1 MLAHC
6 VHFSVV
12 LGCWNPKEGLV
23 GFVGDKK
30 KRTYAL
36 GSSALQHFGF
46 RRRLFFLRFYSTV
59 VGFGVDDNYSV
70 CGSVANLR

>member
-6 VHFSVV
+6 VHLSVV
-12 LGCWNPKEGLV
+12 LGCWNPKEDLV
-23 GFVGDKK
+23 DLSVIK
-30 KRTYAL
+30 KRTCAL

-46 RRRLFFLRFYSTV
+46 GCCLFFLRFYSTV

-70 CGSVANLR
+70 CESVANLR